1 MLESAIKNYTD
12 TVIEKSNKAKRLE
25 LDSINSKLSN
35 IEHDIQNIDT
45 DIAAQYLRALDSFKT
60 ITNQKIDDLSNDLGD
75 VKGVLE
81 DLLLN
86 KAMGPRE
93 QVVRELHKPARIK
106 FKRRRFIQYGLDD
119 TSATDLAQLDQY
131 SRENKGY
138 KYILVVIDCF
148 SKYLW
153 AKPVKSKSAP
163 DITKAMEIILK
174 SSNRIPKSWCR
185 IMAKVLQQS
194 VSKFDEKIQD
204 PTLQSFTLNG
214 NHKWL
219 ELLNKVTEDY
229 NDTKHRTIGMKP
241 KNVDSN
247 SEKKLLDGVY
257 SHIKVAGKSKFKVGD
272 TVRISKQKHLFE
284 KGYTPNWTT
293 ELFKVSKV
301 KITNPVT
308 YLLEDYQGNPISG
321 GFYEEEL
328 QKTKQ
333 PEIYLVEQVLKKKG
347 NKILVKWLGFD
358 KSHNSWIDKSK
369 DIV

>member
-1 MLESAIKNYTD
+1 
-12 TVIEKSNKAKRLE
+12 
-25 LDSINSKLSN
+25 
-35 IEHDIQNIDT
+35 
-45 DIAAQYLRALDSFKT
+45 
-60 ITNQKIDDLSNDLGD
+60 
-75 VKGVLE
+75 
-81 DLLLN
+81 
-86 KAMGPRE
+86 MGPRE

-119 TSATDLAQLDQY
+119 TFATDLAQLDQY

-153 AKPVKSKSAP
+153 TKPVKSKSAP

-174 SSNRIPKSWCR
+174 SSNRIPK
-185 IMAKVLQQS
+185 KL
-194 VSKFDEKIQD
+194 VSDNGKEYYNSQFQNLMKKYKIQHYSTFS
-204 PTLQSFTLNG
+204 PLKASIAERVIRTIKEKLFRSFTLNG

-272 TVRISKQKHLFE
+272 TVRISKQKHLFK

>member
-1 MLESAIKNYTD
+1 MN
-12 TVIEKSNKAKRLE
+12 
-25 LDSINSKLSN
+25 
-35 IEHDIQNIDT
+35 
-45 DIAAQYLRALDSFKT
+45 
-60 ITNQKIDDLSNDLGD
+60 
-75 VKGVLE
+75 
-81 DLLLN
+81 
-86 KAMGPRE
+86 PRE

-119 TSATDLAQLDQY
+119 TFATDLAQLDQY

-153 AKPVKSKSAP
+153 TKPVKSKSAP

-174 SSNRIPKSWCR
+174 SSNRIPK
-185 IMAKVLQQS
+185 KL
-194 VSKFDEKIQD
+194 VSDNGKEYYNSQFQNLMKKYKIQHYSTFS
-204 PTLQSFTLNG
+204 PLKASIAERVIRTIKEKLFRSFTLNG